1 MEALF
6 LYRSME
12 KQTKEQFIEKAR
24 LVHNN
29 KYDYSKVNYINSKT
43 KVEIICPIHGS
54 FFQAPIKHTSSKQGC
69 PKCANEE
76 NGKRCRKSFEGFI
89 KRAKSV
95 HGNKYDYSKVNYI
108 NSSTKVEIVCP
119 KHGSFFQSP
128 NNHYKYGCPKCYRS
142 LGEEKVAALLSENNI
157 KFEEQK
163 KFPDCV
169 DKAEL
174 PFDFFLPEFNTC
186 IEYQG
191 EQHFKPVKWFGGE
204 DGFKYTKR
212 HDDIKK
218 KFCEKNNIKLIQI
231 RGGRNRDLTEIVK
244 AIKIINNDK

>member
-24 LVHNN
+24 LVHDN
-29 KYDYSKVNYINSKT
+29 KYDYSKVNYMNSKT

-169 DKAEL
+169 DKTEL
-174 PFDFFLPEFNTC
+174 PFDFFLPENGLNWGRLRLDGKKRVAGFFLVEPPEMAKNVFYLVFLDA
-186 IEYQG
+186 EHEFY
-191 EQHFKPVKWFGGE
+191 PVE
-204 DGFKYTKR
+204 
-212 HDDIKK
+212 KK
-218 KFCEKNNIKLIQI
+218 H
-231 RGGRNRDLTEIVK
+231 T
-244 AIKIINNDK
+244 